1 MKRTALPFL
10 LIALGAQ
17 LAGCTSIGESVRDMR
32 NGRRASIPQS
42 VLGSVPCVT
51 RASEIAFGVPV
62 ETGTAYTTTRSTNSV
77 SYLGPTADLTLY
89 PAGKP
94 ESGARPA
101 ERVYIGLWP
110 LDADT
115 TEARFNVEA
124 PPERKAALEQKVVTA
139 LEQCGATVK

>member
-1 MKRTALPFL
+1 MNRIALVFP
-10 LIALGAQ
+10 LIALGVQ
-17 LAGCTSIGESVRDMR
+17 LAGCTSIAESVRDVR

-42 VLGSVPCVT
+42 VLGTVPCVT

-62 ETGTAYTTTRSTNSV
+62 ETGTAYTTTRSTNSI
-77 SYLGPTADLTLY
+77 SYMGPTADLTLY

-101 ERVYIGLWP
+101 ERVYIGFWP

-124 PPERKAALEQKVVTA
+124 PAERRAVLEQQAVTA
-139 LEQCGATVK
+139 LEQCGATMK